1 MRDNNIAA
9 KCIVCPW
16 DDSMMGTIGRKA
28 YMVSLSPGEGVG
40 AVTWNLYCLASSIP
54 CMVQLV
60 IHAAL

>member
-1 MRDNNIAA
+1 MNYIQYQLWQRKTRTNLRFVKHANNNIAA

-40 AVTWNLYCLASSIP
+40 A
-54 CMVQLV
+54 
-60 IHAAL
+60 